1 MRKRNK
7 WIVAGVGLWLT
18 GAVCIGS
25 GVFLDNPS
33 SALTR
38 VVQAATQSETTQ
50 GQIDAANKKREQ
62 LEKERTELK
71 KTLSSS
77 ESKKDNILQYITT
90 LDKKMDTLTDKV
102 KSNEEQ
108 IQLVQSTIDELLL
121 QEAQVTAKMS
131 SQYETMKER
140 IKYMYEDGTSG
151 YLELLAGSSSLSEM
165 YNHLEYIS
173 KISEYDQKMY
183 GEYESTK
190 QKLTKTKKNKQAKK
204 DELVATKETLSFE
217 KQSVKQ
223 LISKKKGQLTK
234 YNNLIADSESSIS
247 TYDVKIAAQ
256 ENQVENLLAQKR
268 REIAAEEAAQKSS
281 PSGNGPNGTDTTT
294 SQTPSSNAVS
304 TSGFIWPLA
313 TAGRI
318 SCGFGP
324 RTAPTAG
331 ASTYHKGID
340 IATPTG
346 TIVRAAKAGTVVT
359 ATYSAS
365 AGNFVAIY
373 HGDGVY
379 TYYMHNSSLR
389 VSAGEKVTRGQ
400 TIALSGSTGIST
412 GPHLHFAVYAHG
424 SYVNPLNYVSR

>member
-1 MRKRNK
+1 
-7 WIVAGVGLWLT
+7 
-18 GAVCIGS
+18 
-25 GVFLDNPS
+25 
-33 SALTR
+33 
-38 VVQAATQSETTQ
+38 
-50 GQIDAANKKREQ
+50 
-62 LEKERTELK
+62 
-71 KTLSSS
+71 
-77 ESKKDNILQYITT
+77 
-90 LDKKMDTLTDKV
+90 MDTLTDKV

-108 IQLVQSTIDELLL
+108 IQLVQSDIDELLL
-121 QEAQVTAKMS
+121 QEAQATAKMS

-247 TYDVKIAAQ
+247 TYDAKIAAQ
-256 ENQVENLLAQKR
+256 ENQVESLLAKKR
-268 REIAAEEAAQKSS
+268 QEIAAEEAAQKSS
-281 PSGNGPNGTDTTT
+281 PSGKGPNGTDTTT
-294 SQTPSSNAVS
+294 DQTPSSNAVS

-389 VSAGEKVTRGQ
+389 VSVGEKVTRGQ

-412 GPHLHFAVYAHG
+412 GPHLHFAVYANG

>member
-7 WIVAGVGLWLT
+7 WIAAGVGLWLT

-25 GVFLDNPS
+25 GVFLDNPG

-71 KTLSSS
+71 ETLSSS
-77 ESKKDNILQYITT
+77 ESKKGNILQYIST

-102 KSNEEQ
+102 KSNEAQ
-108 IQLVQSTIDELLL
+108 IQLVQSDIDELLL
-121 QEAQVTAKMS
+121 QEAQATAKMS

-247 TYDVKIAAQ
+247 TYDAKIAAQ
-256 ENQVENLLAQKR
+256 ENQVESLLAKKR
-268 REIAAEEAAQKSS
+268 QEIAAEEAAQKSS
-281 PSGNGPNGTDTTT
+281 PSGKGHNGTDTTT
-294 SQTPSSNAVS
+294 DQT
-304 TSGFIWPLA
+304 

-389 VSAGEKVTRGQ
+389 VSVGEKVTRGQ

-412 GPHLHFAVYAHG
+412 GPHLHFAVYANG

>member
-25 GVFLDNPS
+25 GVFLDDPG

-71 KTLSSS
+71 ETLSSS
-77 ESKKDNILQYITT
+77 ESKKDNILQYIST

-247 TYDVKIAAQ
+247 TYDAKIAAQ

-268 REIAAEEAAQKSS
+268 REIAAEEAAQKAAQ
-281 PSGNGPNGTDTTT
+281 NHRL
-294 SQTPSSNAVS
+294 
-304 TSGFIWPLA
+304 LA
-313 TAGRI
+313 RALTALIR
-318 SCGFGP
+318 P
-324 RTAPTAG
+324 QVKHRL
-331 ASTYHKGID
+331 
-340 IATPTG
+340 
-346 TIVRAAKAGTVVT
+346 VMR
-359 ATYSAS
+359 
-365 AGNFVAIY
+365 
-373 HGDGVY
+373 
-379 TYYMHNSSLR
+379 
-389 VSAGEKVTRGQ
+389 
-400 TIALSGSTGIST
+400 
-412 GPHLHFAVYAHG
+412 
-424 SYVNPLNYVSR
+424 

>member
-7 WIVAGVGLWLT
+7 WIAAGVGLWLT

-25 GVFLDNPS
+25 GVFLDNPG

-71 KTLSSS
+71 ETLSSS
-77 ESKKDNILQYITT
+77 ESKKGNILQYIST

-108 IQLVQSTIDELLL
+108 IQLVQSDIDELLL
-121 QEAQVTAKMS
+121 QEAQATAKMS

-190 QKLTKTKKNKQAKK
+190 QKLTKTKKNKQEKK

-247 TYDVKIAAQ
+247 TYDAKIAAQ
-256 ENQVENLLAQKR
+256 ENQVESLLAKKR
-268 REIAAEEAAQKSS
+268 QEIAAEEAAQKAAQKSS
-281 PSGNGPNGTDTTT
+281 PSGKGSNGTDTTT
-294 SQTPSSNAVS
+294 GQTPSSNAVS

-324 RTAPTAG
+324 RSAPTAG

-346 TIVRAAKAGTVVT
+346 ILWQFIMEMAFIHTICTTLPCGYLWERKSPEDRRLHCPALQESLPDRTCT
-359 ATYSAS
+359 LR
-365 AGNFVAIY
+365 
-373 HGDGVY
+373 
-379 TYYMHNSSLR
+379 YMR
-389 VSAGEKVTRGQ
+389 MD
-400 TIALSGSTGIST
+400 
-412 GPHLHFAVYAHG
+412 PM
-424 SYVNPLNYVSR
+424 

>member
-7 WIVAGVGLWLT
+7 WIAAGVGLWLT

-25 GVFLDNPS
+25 GVFLDNPGV
-33 SALTR
+33 ALTR
-38 VVQAATQSETTQ
+38 AVQAATQSETTQ

-71 KTLSSS
+71 ETLSSS
-77 ESKKDNILQYITT
+77 ESKKGNILQYIST

-108 IQLVQSTIDELLL
+108 IQLVQSDIDELLL
-121 QEAQVTAKMS
+121 QEAQATAKMS

-190 QKLTKTKKNKQAKK
+190 QKLTKTKKNKQEKK

-234 YNNLIADSESSIS
+234 YNNLIVDSESSIS
-247 TYDVKIAAQ
+247 TYDAKIAAQ
-256 ENQVENLLAQKR
+256 ENQVESLLAKKR
-268 REIAAEEAAQKSS
+268 QEIAAEEAAQKAAQKSS
-281 PSGNGPNGTDTTT
+281 PSGKGSNGTDTTT
-294 SQTPSSNAVS
+294 GQTPSSNAVS
-304 TSGFIWPLA
+304 TSGFIC
-313 TAGRI
+313 R
-318 SCGFGP
+318 
-324 RTAPTAG
+324 
-331 ASTYHKGID
+331 
-340 IATPTG
+340 
-346 TIVRAAKAGTVVT
+346 
-359 ATYSAS
+359 
-365 AGNFVAIY
+365 
-373 HGDGVY
+373 
-379 TYYMHNSSLR
+379 
-389 VSAGEKVTRGQ
+389 
-400 TIALSGSTGIST
+400 
-412 GPHLHFAVYAHG
+412 
-424 SYVNPLNYVSR
+424 

>member
-1 MRKRNK
+1 MY
-7 WIVAGVGLWLT
+7 GLQERSALEAESIF
-18 GAVCIGS
+18 GQS
-25 GVFLDNPS
+25 GV
-33 SALTR
+33 ALTR

-71 KTLSSS
+71 ETLSSS
-77 ESKKDNILQYITT
+77 ESKKGNILQYIST

-102 KSNEEQ
+102 KSNEEL
-108 IQLVQSTIDELLL
+108 IQLVQSDIDELLL
-121 QEAQVTAKMS
+121 QEAQATAKMS

-234 YNNLIADSESSIS
+234 IQQSDC
-247 TYDVKIAAQ
+247 
-256 ENQVENLLAQKR
+256 R
-268 REIAAEEAAQKSS
+268 
-281 PSGNGPNGTDTTT
+281 
-294 SQTPSSNAVS
+294 
-304 TSGFIWPLA
+304 
-313 TAGRI
+313 
-318 SCGFGP
+318 FGIF
-324 RTAPTAG
+324 
-331 ASTYHKGID
+331 Y
-340 IATPTG
+340 
-346 TIVRAAKAGTVVT
+346 
-359 ATYSAS
+359 
-365 AGNFVAIY
+365 
-373 HGDGVY
+373 
-379 TYYMHNSSLR
+379 
-389 VSAGEKVTRGQ
+389 
-400 TIALSGSTGIST
+400 
-412 GPHLHFAVYAHG
+412 
-424 SYVNPLNYVSR
+424 

>member
-1 MRKRNK
+1 
-7 WIVAGVGLWLT
+7 
-18 GAVCIGS
+18 
-25 GVFLDNPS
+25 
-33 SALTR
+33 
-38 VVQAATQSETTQ
+38 
-50 GQIDAANKKREQ
+50 
-62 LEKERTELK
+62 
-71 KTLSSS
+71 
-77 ESKKDNILQYITT
+77 
-90 LDKKMDTLTDKV
+90 
-102 KSNEEQ
+102 
-108 IQLVQSTIDELLL
+108 
-121 QEAQVTAKMS
+121 
-131 SQYETMKER
+131 MKER

-281 PSGNGPNGTDTTT
+281 PSGNSPNGTDTTT

>member
-1 MRKRNK
+1 MHGLMRGKRAK
-7 WIVAGVGLWLT
+7 
-18 GAVCIGS
+18 
-25 GVFLDNPS
+25 PS
-33 SALTR
+33 NL
-38 VVQAATQSETTQ
+38 
-50 GQIDAANKKREQ
+50 
-62 LEKERTELK
+62 LY
-71 KTLSSS
+71 
-77 ESKKDNILQYITT
+77 NILQYITT

-256 ENQVENLLAQKR
+256 ENQVENFLHLR
-268 REIAAEEAAQKSS
+268 MFRSS
-281 PSGNGPNGTDTTT
+281 
-294 SQTPSSNAVS
+294 
-304 TSGFIWPLA
+304 
-313 TAGRI
+313 
-318 SCGFGP
+318 
-324 RTAPTAG
+324 
-331 ASTYHKGID
+331 
-340 IATPTG
+340 
-346 TIVRAAKAGTVVT
+346 
-359 ATYSAS
+359 
-365 AGNFVAIY
+365 
-373 HGDGVY
+373 
-379 TYYMHNSSLR
+379 
-389 VSAGEKVTRGQ
+389 
-400 TIALSGSTGIST
+400 
-412 GPHLHFAVYAHG
+412 
-424 SYVNPLNYVSR
+424 